1 MISCDKATLL
11 IEKKNSSSLTFGEKF
26 QLRFHTMMCDACR
39 RYEKQSALL
48 EHLLH
53 EHLRH
58 NSANEVTDSTAD
70 KAIEKIIKKI
80 S

>member
-1 MISCDKATLL
+1 MSD
-11 IEKKNSSSLTFGEKF
+11 SLTFGEKF

-48 EHLLH
+48 ENLLKGHLH
-53 EHLRH
+53 QHSPH
-58 NSANEVTDSTAD
+58 DGDDSAAEKT
-70 KAIEKIIKKI
+70 IEKIIKKI